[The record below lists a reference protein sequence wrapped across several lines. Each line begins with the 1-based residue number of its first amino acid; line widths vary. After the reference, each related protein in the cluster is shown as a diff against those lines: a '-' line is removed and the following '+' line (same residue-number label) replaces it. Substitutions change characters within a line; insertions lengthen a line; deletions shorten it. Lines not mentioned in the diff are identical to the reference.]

1 MYCDTLHCIVLC
13 CVVFVLCLQRPGEV
27 DTSTFVR
34 QSFVP
39 AGHSFTSDHLASP
52 KLKNTLGSQSDT
64 WHCIVLCCVV
74 LCLCLCLCCV
84 VLDWIGLYSTSCQEL
99 ELLFALY
106 WCRRGESEGA
116 GLGEVP
122 VSVGPN

>member
-64 WHCIVLCCVV
+64 WHCVVLCCVV

-84 VLDWIGLYSTSCQEL
+84 VLDWIGLD
-99 ELLFALY
+99 
-106 WCRRGESEGA
+106 RGGSDPIGSDRIRLDWV
-116 GLGEVP
+116 GLDWIGLD
-122 VSVGPN
+122 